1 MLMNDP
7 SVTRL
12 KEGNLPEGHPALQ
25 QWMLLAPLGRQ
36 IPALFLPALFLPAA
50 RAVPAVGARASRWA
64 GAFQNVLDRPCG
76 RERGWALRSPRAWVR
91 QLWAVRSSR
100 EALRNAGTPR
110 ILLVLRCRQVLLT
123 VIVSA
128 VNLTQRNALSSSC
141 GNIISWCGMKDA
153 PECWGKKV
161 QNFLSDSECCTCAL
175 GRAGWGCI
183 GRNWRPPSSAV
194 LPLEVQN

>member
-36 IPALFLPALFLPAA
+36 IPALFLPALFLPALFLPAA

-64 GAFQNVLDRPCG
+64 GAFQNVLGRPCG

-110 ILLVLRCRQVLLT
+110 ILLVLRCRQVLLI

-128 VNLTQRNALSSSC
+128 VNLTQHNALSSSC
-141 GNIISWCGMKDA
+141 GNILSCCGMKDA
-153 PECWGKKV
+153 SECWGKK
-161 QNFLSDSECCTCAL
+161 
-175 GRAGWGCI
+175 
-183 GRNWRPPSSAV
+183 SAK
-194 LPLEVQN
+194 LPLGQ